1 MEVKEFKMKDRIVKY
16 YSIYELRGEFQKYI
30 KENNLQYHLDFHI
43 IENTGENIFL
53 KGTLQ
58 TAYSELKIKDIVSAI
73 LPVNEIFKELSEK
86 TKPSNEFG
94 KIQTRIEKKLY
105 MILLGV
111 SDPEEVEGEE
121 EDIKSNLKI
130 ETEPATEK
138 QMKVIIWELGNL
150 NLKQSI
156 LDYMKKEFQKEKV
169 ETLTKSEASQVIT
182 YINNLKKNE

>member
-73 LPVNEIFKELSEK
+73 LPVN
-86 TKPSNEFG
+86 
-94 KIQTRIEKKLY
+94 
-105 MILLGV
+105 V
-111 SDPEEVEGEE
+111 
-121 EDIKSNLKI
+121 
-130 ETEPATEK
+130 
-138 QMKVIIWELGNL
+138 
-150 NLKQSI
+150 
-156 LDYMKKEFQKEKV
+156 
-169 ETLTKSEASQVIT
+169 
-182 YINNLKKNE
+182 